1 MAPSS
6 SCPLVLLAEDEAI
19 IAIELDDSLREAGF
33 AVAGP
38 FATCAQAEAWLET
51 GEPDAAILDH
61 ALKDGPCDGLVRELS
76 RRAVPTIVFTG
87 HDAPPA
93 RPADLSRAR
102 WVTKPMPFAALLAE
116 LKRQMHARRRP
127 PPTV

>member
-1 MAPSS
+1 MASRS
-6 SCPLVLLAEDEAI
+6 ARPLVLLAEDEAI
-19 IAIELDDSLREAGF
+19 IAIELDDSLQGAGF

-38 FATCAQAEAWLET
+38 FATCAQAEAWLKT

-61 ALKDGPCDGLVRELS
+61 GLKDGPCDNLVRELS

-93 RPADLSRAR
+93 QQGELARAR
-102 WVTKPMPFAALLAE
+102 WVTKPMAFSALLAE
-116 LKRQMHARRRP
+116 LRRQMQTPRP
-127 PPTV
+127 PPGV